1 MKPILSKIFLCGML
15 LLAMS
20 CSSDDAPEIM
30 EVELTCFDGILNGD
44 EVTVDCGGACPGFCP
59 TESEGIL
66 EGELVSRIQLEASV
80 EYRLTGPYLVRDKA
94 ELSIPAGT
102 VIKADPGKGAYIA
115 VAQGGRLNVF
125 GQPDNPV
132 IITSG
137 AQNPVPGDW
146 GGIVISGR
154 APINGENLGRS
165 DIIDIFY
172 GGSTA
177 TDTSGVLNYLRV
189 EYAGAEVNDRK
200 FDAIAFYG
208 VGSLTTVTRVQAFES
223 LGNGIRFIG
232 GTVNTKW
239 VVATNNGENAIAMTN
254 DWSGKGEFWHLSG
267 SKNAGIQIRS
277 DIENPPQTA
286 IDSIRNISIIGPS
299 LEIGLDYTSGNGR
312 YTFTNVYTNGLSTGI
327 RVDNAVVSS
336 NIELGNLQLDSVE
349 FDNPQIDFIPTN
361 YTGDNTSFYTEATT
375 DGAGNRAQL
384 PNWTNGW
391 TRGID

>member
-1 MKPILSKIFLCGML
+1 MKTNLAKVFLCGVI

-20 CSSDDAPEIM
+20 CSNDDAPEIV

-66 EGELVSRIQLEASV
+66 EGELVSRIQLDPSV

-137 AQNPVPGDW
+137 AQDPAPGDW
-146 GGIVISGR
+146 GGIVISGK
-154 APINGENLGRS
+154 APINRTGLGRS

-172 GGSTA
+172 GGSTP

-189 EYAGAEVNDRK
+189 EYAGAEVNDQK

-208 VGSLTTVTRVQAFES
+208 VGSITTVTRVQAFES

-239 VVATNNGENAIAMTN
+239 VVATNSGENAIAMTN

-267 SKNAGIQIRS
+267 SKNAAILIRS
-277 DIENPPQTA
+277 DTENPPETA

-299 LEIGLDYTSGNGR
+299 LERGLDYTSGNGS

-327 RVDNAVVSS
+327 HVDNAAVAS
-336 NIELGNLQLDSVE
+336 NIELRNLLLDAIE
-349 FDNPQIDFIPTN
+349 FDNPNVDFIPTN
-361 YTGDNTSFYTEATT
+361 YTGDNTSFYSEATT
-375 DGAGNRAQL
+375 DGSGSRAL
-384 PNWTNGW
+384 PPDWANGW
-391 TRGID
+391 TRRID